1 LLLED
6 ILTKSLKWSLHQWW
20 FQHHMNKV
28 NYTSSHSSRPLE
40 NAKLFLDL
48 HQAPLQ
54 DVILTSFDPILSPNL
69 KG

>member
-1 LLLED
+1 
-6 ILTKSLKWSLHQWW
+6 
-20 FQHHMNKV
+20 MNKV

-40 NAKLFLDL
+40 NAKLFLNL

-54 DVILTSFDPILSPNL
+54 DVILTSLDPILSPNL